1 MTAPMPP
8 TISAPPD
15 VQDPTQEVRPAENR
29 WAGPTR
35 LVLSFAAPV
44 VLVVLVVWH
53 WPTVRAGIIAMGGAN
68 RAWLLTAVAAVGLT
82 WVAGTCCQLGAT
94 TRRIPFSRVFFTQ
107 VAGSFANHVL
117 PAGVG
122 VATLN
127 VRMLRKSGLSMPGA
141 AGAVGLNAGA
151 GFAVHALALGGL
163 LLLASPRVDHVGANR
178 LIALSAGFTVLIL
191 LGALLVRRTLRRGGR
206 LAEHIRTILSA
217 SRDVMHNPVRS
228 AMLWGGSAAV
238 PVLHILTLAAVVRG
252 LHYPVSI
259 LTIGVVYLGASALS
273 AAIPGPGGFGAL
285 DVTLL
290 AALTGVGMPASTAAA
305 AVIGYRLVTVWLPL
319 MPGLVTLLFLLHR
332 RIV

>member
-1 MTAPMPP
+1 MTAPPPP

-15 VQDPTQEVRPAENR
+15 VQEVDLRPPEHR
-29 WAGPTR
+29 WAGPVR
-35 LVLSFAAPV
+35 LILGCTAPI

-53 WPTVRAGIIAMGGAN
+53 WPTVRAGLIAMGGAN
-68 RAWLLTAVAAVGLT
+68 RIWLLTALAAVGLT

-94 TRRIPFSRVFFTQ
+94 TRSIPFSRVFFTQ

-117 PAGVG
+117 PAGFG

-127 VRMLRKSGLSMPGA
+127 LRMLRRSGLSLPGA
-141 AGAVGLNAGA
+141 AGAVGLNAAA

-163 LLLASPRVDHVGANR
+163 LLIAGPRVDHVGSGR
-178 LIALSAGFTVLIL
+178 LIALSSGFTVLIL
-191 LGALLVRRTLRRGGR
+191 LALVLVRRTLRRNGR
-206 LAEHIRTILSA
+206 YAEHIRTILSA

-228 AMLWGGSAAV
+228 VMLWAGSAAV
-238 PVLHILTLAAVVRG
+238 PTLHILTLTAVVRG
-252 LHYPVSI
+252 LHHPVPI
-259 LTIGVVYLGASALS
+259 LTIAVVYLGASALS

-290 AALTGVGMPASTAAA
+290 ATLTGIGMSASTAAA
-305 AVIGYRLVTVWLPL
+305 TVIGYRLVTVWLPL
-319 MPGLVTLLFLLHR
+319 LPGLVTMLFLLHR